1 MQINEAEHDVETS
14 DTDNFACLDKDL
26 CRLTTTTAAGN
37 IMRAMKT
44 TRRRLIQT
52 AAVAASVSTAAAN
65 SGITAATKSSLYASL
80 GVKPVINGVGVVTVL
95 GGSIMPPEVIRAME
109 EASRFFIPL
118 PELEKKVGARI
129 AELLKAPA
137 AMVTCGAASAITVG
151 TAACLSQGDPA
162 KLRQLPNRDG
172 IKYEVIQQ
180 KSHRS
185 GYEHQMELCGAK
197 VVTVET
203 REELEAAIN
212 ERTGMM
218 FFLNKA
224 EHNGRIGSDEFVKI
238 GKARGVPTMNDAAS
252 DATPKENLWKYTA
265 QGFDLV
271 IFSGGKALRG
281 PQSSGL
287 LLGRQDLIDAAFP
300 AMSPFGGIGR
310 GMKVGKEELCG
321 LLAAVE
327 RYLKVDHEA
336 EYEELEARVASIRAA
351 LKGIRGVETERH
363 VPAIANEVPHVKVQW
378 DESARGLT
386 AQKVV
391 EALQASDPPIHV
403 QRPGNGQLL
412 ISVWMMRG
420 GEHAIVGRRL
430 REILSA

>member
-1 MQINEAEHDVETS
+1 
-14 DTDNFACLDKDL
+14 
-26 CRLTTTTAAGN
+26 
-37 IMRAMKT
+37 MKL
-44 TRRRLIQT
+44 TRRRLLET
-52 AAVAASVSTAAAN
+52 AAISPAVAA
-65 SGITAATKSSLYASL
+65 AATSSSLTASSPSSLYASL

-95 GGSIMPPEVIRAME
+95 GGSIMPPEVVRAME
-109 EASRFFIPL
+109 EASRYFIPL

-137 AMVTCGAASAITVG
+137 AMVTCGAASAIAVG

-162 KLRQLPNRDG
+162 KLRQLPGRDG
-172 IKYEVIQQ
+172 IRFEVIQQ

-197 VVTVET
+197 IVTVET
-203 REELEAAIN
+203 RKELEAAIS
-212 ERTGMM
+212 EKTGMM

-224 EHNGRIGSDEFVKI
+224 DPKGEIKSDEFVKI
-238 GKARGVPTMNDAAS
+238 GKERGVPTMNDAAS
-252 DATPKENLWKYTA
+252 DATPKENLWKYTK

-281 PQSSGL
+281 PQASGL
-287 LLGRQDLIDAAFP
+287 LLGRKDLIEASLP

-327 RYLKVDHEA
+327 RYLKVDHDA
-336 EYEELEARVASIRAA
+336 EYRELEARVVSIRAA
-351 LKGIRGVETERH
+351 LKGISGVQTDRH
-363 VPAIANEVPHVKVQW
+363 VPVIANEVPHVTVEW
-378 DESARGLT
+378 DESARGLS
-386 AQKVV
+386 AQQVSEKLL
-391 EALQASDPPIHV
+391 AGDPPIHV
-403 QRPGNGQLL
+403 QRPGKGQLL

-420 GEHAIVGRRL
+420 DEYKIVGRRL
-430 REILSA
+430 RQIFSA

>member
-1 MQINEAEHDVETS
+1 
-14 DTDNFACLDKDL
+14 
-26 CRLTTTTAAGN
+26 
-37 IMRAMKT
+37 MKP
-44 TRRRLIQT
+44 TRRRLLESAALVPASAAFAESITKATT
-52 AAVAASVSTAAAN
+52 ASSAAP
-65 SGITAATKSSLYASL
+65 LYASL

-109 EASRFFIPL
+109 EASRYFVPL

-129 AELLKAPA
+129 AELLQAPA

-172 IKYEVIQQ
+172 IRFEVIQQ

-197 VVTVET
+197 VVAVGS
-203 REELEAAIN
+203 RKELESAIN

-224 EHNGRIGSDEFVKI
+224 EFDGEVKSDDFIKI
-238 GKARGVPTMNDAAS
+238 AKERGIPTMNDAAS
-252 DATPKENLWKYTA
+252 DATPKENLWKYTK

-281 PQSSGL
+281 PQSTGL
-287 LLGRQDLIDAAFP
+287 LLGRKDLIDASLP

-321 LLAAVE
+321 VLAAVE
-327 RYLKVDHEA
+327 RYLKVDHAA
-336 EYEELEARVASIRAA
+336 EMRELESRVTSIRTA
-351 LKGIRGVETERH
+351 LKGLAGIKAERH
-363 VPAIANEVPHVKVQW
+363 VPVIANEVPHVAVQW
-378 DESARGLT
+378 DEVSRGLT
-386 AQKVV
+386 SQAVV
-391 EALQASDPPIHV
+391 EKLLGGDPPIHV
-403 QRPGNGQLL
+403 QRPGTGQLL

-420 GEHAIVGRRL
+420 DEHTIVGRRL
-430 REILSA
+430 RGIFGA

>member
-1 MQINEAEHDVETS
+1 
-14 DTDNFACLDKDL
+14 
-26 CRLTTTTAAGN
+26 
-37 IMRAMKT
+37 MKL
-44 TRRRLIQT
+44 TRRRLLET
-52 AAVAASVSTAAAN
+52 AAISPAAAA
-65 SGITAATKSSLYASL
+65 AATSAGLTASSPSSLYARL

-109 EASRFFIPL
+109 EASRYFVSL
-118 PELEKKVGARI
+118 PDLEKKVGARI
-129 AELLKAPA
+129 AELLQAPA
-137 AMVTCGAASAITVG
+137 AMVTCGAASAIAVG

-162 KLRQLPNRDG
+162 KLRQLPNRQG
-172 IKYEVIQQ
+172 IRFEVIQQ

-197 VVTVET
+197 IVTVET
-203 REELEAAIN
+203 RKELEAAIN
-212 ERTGMM
+212 EKTGMM
-218 FFLNKA
+218 FFLNKG
-224 EHNGRIGSDEFVKI
+224 EPNGEIKSGEFVKI
-238 GKARGVPTMNDAAS
+238 GKERGVPTMNDAAS
-252 DATPKENLWKYTA
+252 DATPKENLWKYTR

-287 LLGRQDLIDAAFP
+287 LLGRKDLIEASLP

-336 EYEELEARVASIRAA
+336 EFRELEARVASIRAA
-351 LKGIRGVETERH
+351 LKGVAGVHTDRH
-363 VPAIANEVPHVKVQW
+363 VPVIANEVPHVAVEW
-378 DESARGLT
+378 DESTKG
-386 AQKVV
+386 
-391 EALQASDPPIHV
+391 ASSQQVSEKLLAGDPPIHV
-403 QRPGNGQLL
+403 QRPGKGQLL

-420 GEHAIVGRRL
+420 DEHKTVGRRL

>member
-1 MQINEAEHDVETS
+1 
-14 DTDNFACLDKDL
+14 
-26 CRLTTTTAAGN
+26 
-37 IMRAMKT
+37 MKP
-44 TRRRLIQT
+44 TRRRLLQT
-52 AAVAASVSTAAAN
+52 AAVAPAVAAAAPTN
-65 SGITAATKSSLYASL
+65 LTASSPSSLYASL
-80 GVKPVINGVGVVTVL
+80 GLKPVINGVGVVTVL

-118 PELEKKVGARI
+118 PELEKRVGARI
-129 AELLKAPA
+129 ADLLQAPA

-151 TAACLSQGDPA
+151 TAACLSQGNPA

-172 IKYEVIQQ
+172 VKYEVIQQ

-197 VVTVET
+197 IMTVES
-203 REELEAAIN
+203 RQDLESAIN

-224 EHNGRIGSDEFVKI
+224 EHDGQITCDEFIRIGRE
-238 GKARGVPTMNDAAS
+238 RGIPTMNDAAS
-252 DATPKENLWKYTA
+252 DATPKENLWKYTK

-281 PQSSGL
+281 PQSTGL
-287 LLGRQDLIDAAFP
+287 LLGRKDLIEASFP

-321 LLAAVE
+321 VLAAVE
-327 RYLKVDHEA
+327 RYLKVDHAA
-336 EYEELEARVASIRAA
+336 EYRELESRVASIRTA
-351 LKGIRGVETERH
+351 LKAVKGVETDRH
-363 VPAIANEVPHVKVQW
+363 VPVIANEVPHVTVEW
-378 DESARGLT
+378 DETARGLT
-386 AQKVV
+386 AQQVV
-391 EALQASDPPIHV
+391 EKLQAGDPPIHV
-403 QRPGNGQLL
+403 QRPAKGKLL

-420 GEHAIVGRRL
+420 DEHKVVGRRL
-430 REILSA
+430 RDILST

>member
-1 MQINEAEHDVETS
+1 MMKN
-14 DTDNFACLDKDL
+14 
-26 CRLTTTTAAGN
+26 
-37 IMRAMKT
+37 MKT
-44 TRRRLIQT
+44 TRRRILQLSALAPAAAT
-52 AAVAASVSTAAAN
+52 AASSAIPLTASTPSA
-65 SGITAATKSSLYASL
+65 LYASL
-80 GVKPVINGVGVVTVL
+80 GLKPVINGVGVVTVL
-95 GGSIMPPEVIRAME
+95 GGSIMPPEVLRAME
-109 EASRFFIPL
+109 DASKYFISV

-129 AELLKAPA
+129 AELLKVPA

-151 TAACLSQGDPA
+151 TAACFSRNDPA

-172 IKYEVIQQ
+172 IRYEVIQQ

-197 VVTVET
+197 IVSVET
-203 REELEAAIN
+203 RQELEAAIN
-212 ERTGMM
+212 EKTGMM

-224 EHNGRIGSDEFVKI
+224 ERDGQIKSDDFVKI
-238 GKARGVPTMNDAAS
+238 GKDRGIPTMNDAAS
-252 DATPKENLWKYTA
+252 DATPRENLWKYTQ

-287 LLGRQDLIDAAFP
+287 LLGQKDLIAAALP

-327 RYLKVDHEA
+327 RYLKVDHQA
-336 EYEELEARVASIRAA
+336 EWRVLETRVSSIRAA
-351 LKGIRGVETERH
+351 LKGISGVQTERH
-363 VPAIANEVPHVKVQW
+363 IPIIANEVPHVTVQW
-378 DESARGLT
+378 DEAARGLT
-386 AQKVV
+386 AEQAGEKL
-391 EALQASDPPIHV
+391 EAGDPPIHV
-403 QRPGNGQLL
+403 QRPGKGQLL

-420 GEHAIVGRRL
+420 DEHIIVGRRL

>member
-1 MQINEAEHDVETS
+1 M
-14 DTDNFACLDKDL
+14 
-26 CRLTTTTAAGN
+26 
-37 IMRAMKT
+37 
-44 TRRRLIQT
+44 
-52 AAVAASVSTAAAN
+52 AVSSSAAAT
-65 SGITAATKSSLYASL
+65 GLTASSRSSLYASL

-129 AELLKAPA
+129 AGLLNAPA
-137 AMVTCGAASAITVG
+137 AMVTCGAASAISVG
-151 TAACLSQGDPA
+151 TAACLSQGDSA
-162 KLRQLPNRDG
+162 KLRQLPNREG
-172 IKYEVIQQ
+172 IRYEVIQQ
-180 KSHRS
+180 KTHRS

-203 REELEAAIN
+203 RQELEAAIN
-212 ERTGMM
+212 EKTGMM

-224 EHNGRIGSDEFVKI
+224 EHDGQIKSDEFVKI
-238 GKARGVPTMNDAAS
+238 GKERGVPTMNDAAS
-252 DATPKENLWKYTA
+252 DATPKENLWKYT
-265 QGFDLV
+265 QLGFDLV

-281 PQSSGL
+281 PQASGL
-287 LLGRQDLIDAAFP
+287 LLGREDLIEAALP

-327 RYLKVDHEA
+327 RYLKVDHAA
-336 EYEELEARVASIRAA
+336 EYKELEDRVASIRSA
-351 LKGIRGVETERH
+351 LKGVAGIQTERH
-363 VPAIANEVPHVKVQW
+363 IPVIANEVPHAVVRW
-378 DESARGLT
+378 DEAASGLT
-386 AQKVV
+386 AQQVTEK
-391 EALQASDPPIHV
+391 LQAGDPPIHV
-403 QRPGNGQLL
+403 QRPGKGHLL

-420 GEHAIVGRRL
+420 DEHKIVGRRL

>member
-1 MQINEAEHDVETS
+1 
-14 DTDNFACLDKDL
+14 
-26 CRLTTTTAAGN
+26 
-37 IMRAMKT
+37 
-44 TRRRLIQT
+44 
-52 AAVAASVSTAAAN
+52 
-65 SGITAATKSSLYASL
+65 
-80 GVKPVINGVGVVTVL
+80 
-95 GGSIMPPEVIRAME
+95 
-109 EASRFFIPL
+109 
-118 PELEKKVGARI
+118 
-129 AELLKAPA
+129 
-137 AMVTCGAASAITVG
+137 VTCGAASAISVG

-172 IKYEVIQQ
+172 IRYEVIQQ
-180 KSHRS
+180 KSHRT

-197 VVTVET
+197 IVPVET
-203 REELEAAIN
+203 RQELDAAIN
-212 ERTGMM
+212 EKTGMM

-224 EHNGRIGSDEFVKI
+224 EPNGVIKRDEFIKVAKE
-238 GKARGVPTMNDAAS
+238 RGIPTMNDAAS
-252 DATPKENLWKYTA
+252 DATPQDNLFAYTK

-287 LLGRQDLIDAAFP
+287 LLGRKDLIDAALP

-327 RYLKVDHEA
+327 RYLKVDHQA
-336 EYEELEARVASIRAA
+336 EYRELDARVASIRGA
-351 LKGIRGVETERH
+351 LKGVSGVETERH
-363 VPAIANEVPHVKVQW
+363 IPVIANEVPHVTVKW

-386 AQKVV
+386 SQQVV
-391 EALQASDPPIHV
+391 EKLLASDPPIHV

-420 GEHAIVGRRL
+420 DEYKIVGKRL
-430 REILSA
+430 HEIFSA

>member
-1 MQINEAEHDVETS
+1 
-14 DTDNFACLDKDL
+14 
-26 CRLTTTTAAGN
+26 
-37 IMRAMKT
+37 MKP
-44 TRRRLIQT
+44 TRRRLLQ
-52 AAVAASVSTAAAN
+52 AAALSPAVAAAATTIGAKGLTAASA
-65 SGITAATKSSLYASL
+65 SPLYASL

-109 EASRFFIPL
+109 EGSRFFVPL

-162 KLRQLPNRDG
+162 KLRQLPNREG
-172 IKYEVIQQ
+172 IRYEVIQQ

-185 GYEHQMELCGAK
+185 GYEHQMELCGAR
-197 VVTVET
+197 VVAVET
-203 REELEAAIN
+203 RKDLEAAIN

-218 FFLNKA
+218 FFLNKG
-224 EHNGRIGSDEFVKI
+224 EPDGQIKRDEWVKI
-238 GKARGVPTMNDAAS
+238 AKERGVPTMNDAAS
-252 DATPKENLWKYTA
+252 DATPKENLWKYTQ

-281 PQSSGL
+281 PQASGL
-287 LLGRQDLIDAAFP
+287 LLGRKDLIDASLP

-336 EYEELEARVASIRAA
+336 EYRELEARVASIRTT
-351 LKGIRGVETERH
+351 LKGVKGIETDRT
-363 VPAIANEVPHVKVQW
+363 VPVIANEVPHVTVRW
-378 DESARGLT
+378 DEAARGMT
-386 AQKVV
+386 AQQVTEK
-391 EALQASDPPIHV
+391 LQAGDPPIQV
-403 QRPGNGQLL
+403 QRPAKGELL

-420 GEHAIVGRRL
+420 DEHKIVGRRL
-430 REILSA
+430 HEILSA